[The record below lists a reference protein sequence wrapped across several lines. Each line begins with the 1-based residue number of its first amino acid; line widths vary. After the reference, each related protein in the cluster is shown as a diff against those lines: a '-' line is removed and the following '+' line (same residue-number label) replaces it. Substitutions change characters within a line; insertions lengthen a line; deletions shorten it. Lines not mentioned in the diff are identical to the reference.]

1 MSSRARRPDTPRIV
15 AWLAALA
22 LHGGLALM
30 AGVRPDAGPAA
41 KPPPPVEVTV
51 VRDEPPPAEPP
62 PTPPKPPPK
71 PPAPPPDVVVDLTRN
86 PPEAAEPPPT
96 QAAADAPADA
106 APVFGLSAES
116 FAASGALRMRRG
128 NTLAMQA
135 ADSPVTDRVEALR
148 PVPVYAVSKLPEIL
162 GRPDPRYPAELRAAG
177 IEGEVVVELIVTAEG
192 TVGAGSLQVL
202 ESTNAGFNEAA
213 VEAVAA
219 LRFRPATQGSTPV
232 AVRIRIPV
240 RFRLR

>member
-1 MSSRARRPDTPRIV
+1 MSFRARLPDRARLV
-15 AWLAALA
+15 AWLIALA
-22 LHGGLALM
+22 LHGGLALV
-30 AGVRPDAGPAA
+30 AGTRPAA
-41 KPPPPVEVTV
+41 EPAKAPPPVEITV
-51 VRDEPPPAEPP
+51 VREEPE
-62 PTPPKPPPK
+62 PTP
-71 PPAPPPDVVVDLTRN
+71 PPAPPPPKPKPRPAAPPPDTVVDLTKA

-116 FAASGALRMRRG
+116 FGKSGALQLRRG

-135 ADSPVTDRVEALR
+135 ADSPITTEVSALR

-162 GRPDPRYPAELRAAG
+162 GSPDPKYPPDLRAAG
-177 IEGEVVVELIVTAEG
+177 IEGDVVVELIVTAEG
-192 TVGAGSLQVL
+192 EVGAGSLQVL
-202 ESTNAGFNEAA
+202 ESSNGGFDEAA

>member
-1 MSSRARRPDTPRIV
+1 MSFRARLPDHRRV
-15 AWLAALA
+15 AAWLIALS
-22 LHGGLALM
+22 LHGGLALV
-30 AGVRPDAGPAA
+30 ASTRPDSEPAR
-41 KPPPPVEVTV
+41 PPAPAEVTV
-51 VRDEPPPAEPP
+51 VREEPAPPPAA
-62 PTPPKPPPK
+62 PPPK
-71 PPAPPPDVVVDLTRN
+71 PKPKSVAPPPDTVVDLTKT

-96 QAAADAPADA
+96 QAAEDAPADA

-116 FAASGALRMRRG
+116 FGKSGVMPLRRG

-135 ADSPVTDRVEALR
+135 ADSPITTEVSALR

-162 GRPDPRYPAELRAAG
+162 GRPDPRYPPDLRAAG
-177 IEGEVVVELIVTAEG
+177 IEGDVVVELIVTADG
-192 TVGAGSLQVL
+192 KVGSGSLQVL
-202 ESTNAGFNEAA
+202 ESTNGGFDEAA
-213 VEAVAA
+213 VEAVSA